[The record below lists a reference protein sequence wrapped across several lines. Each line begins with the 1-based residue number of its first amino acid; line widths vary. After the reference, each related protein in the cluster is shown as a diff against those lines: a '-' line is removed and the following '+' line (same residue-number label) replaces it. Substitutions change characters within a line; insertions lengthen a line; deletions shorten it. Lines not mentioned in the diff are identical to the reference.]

1 LAAKTQENRSM
12 DVVLE
17 IGKKR
22 TFASALDWPGWSRSG
37 PDEAAALRNLIGYAQ
52 RYRRAIEIADFGF
65 TPPGDLSAFT
75 IVERLP
81 GNVGTDF
88 GAPNVAPAAD
98 EAPPDQAALERL
110 QALLKAIWQSFDAT
124 VQSAE
129 GKALRTGPRGGRDL
143 DKIVQHVF
151 GAEQGYLVRLG
162 GSLSPEEKKAEPRQ
176 GFAALRQAILNTLGP
191 AARGELPQVGPRGG
205 ARWSARFY
213 VRYAAWHLLDHAWE
227 IEDRIL

>member
-1 LAAKTQENRSM
+1 M

-22 TFASALDWPGWSRSG
+22 TFASALDWPGWCRSG
-37 PDEAAALRNLIGYAQ
+37 PNDAAALQTLFGYAH
-52 RYRRAIEIADFGF
+52 RYRRAIESARLGF
-65 TPPGDLSAFT
+65 TPPGDLTAFT

-129 GKALRTGPRGGRDL
+129 GKALRTGPRGGGRDL

-191 AARGELPQVGPRGG
+191 AARGELPRVGPRGG